1 MPVDYVI
8 LAAIAALGV
17 VGGVFLLFQAKNYRS
32 PPSRRSKS
40 LPHQRPIKT
49 DPKPTPGSS
58 AARGVFLCV
67 REGNSFRTLP
77 LWKDF

>member
-32 PPSRRSKS
+32 RHQGEGKS
-40 LPHQRPIKT
+40 LPHQP
-49 DPKPTPGSS
+49 
-58 AARGVFLCV
+58 AH
-67 REGNSFRTLP
+67 
-77 LWKDF
+77 